1 MNRSLEQGLSEL
13 YISNIDIIGE
23 GLPGRVN
30 AARRGFLESFT
41 LSSLPS
47 KRDER
52 YRHCDLRELFAGEWE
67 HYFTPSKEAVWTADR
82 LAVEG
87 YGIDL
92 YNGFCDEDAPLVTLG
107 DGIVYG
113 SLRAA
118 MREREDLV
126 LKYYNTVADNDGEGV
141 VALNSLFMQDGAF
154 VYVPEGVSAPLPFVL
169 SFEYGTRDAAQ
180 MCFARALVVVE
191 RGAHAD
197 VVVSHRSA
205 DGSRVLVDC
214 VRETVVAGEGNVNM
228 SEIVRMN
235 DRSALVSG
243 HYLHQEGDSRADMLS
258 VWLRGGV
265 TRVNARHDLA
275 GRGCESN
282 LYGLYFGTGDERT
295 DINMV
300 VNHLMPDCSS
310 YESVKGV
317 VSGAAEGAFTGRV
330 YVAPDAQRTAAFQQN
345 RNLQMSDTSKVYTE
359 PQLEIYAD
367 DVKCSH
373 GATVGQMDPEAI
385 YYMRQRGI
393 GEQEARRLQMFGFVN
408 DIVSHCPHDG
418 ACDFVRELAEARINE
433 L

>member
-13 YISNIDIIGE
+13 YLSNLDMIGE
-23 GLPGRVN
+23 GLPGRLN
-30 AARRGFLESFT
+30 AARSSFLESFN
-41 LSSLPS
+41 LSPLPS
-47 KRDER
+47 ARDER
-52 YRHCDLRELFAGEWE
+52 YRHCDLQKLFAGEWE
-67 HYFTPSKEAVWTADR
+67 HYFTPSPEPGQARNR
-82 LAVEG
+82 LPIEG
-87 YGIDL
+87 YWIEL
-92 YNGFCDEDAPLVTLG
+92 YNGFCPTDDALVVL
-107 DGIVYG
+107 DNGIIYG
-113 SLRAA
+113 SLRVA

-126 LKYYNTVADNDGEGV
+126 LKYYNTVADNDGESV

-154 VYVPEGVSAPLPFVL
+154 VYVPEGVSASLPFVL
-169 SFEYGTRDAAQ
+169 SFEYGTNDAAQ
-180 MCFARALVVVE
+180 MCFARSLVVVE

-197 VVVSHRSA
+197 VVVSHQST
-205 DGSRVLVDC
+205 DNSRVLVDC
-214 VRETVVAGEGNVNM
+214 VRESIVADGGNVNL

-235 DRSALVSG
+235 GSSTLITG
-243 HYLHQEGDSRADMLS
+243 HYLHQKESSRADMLS
-258 VWLRGGV
+258 VWLRGGT

-282 LYGLYFGTGDERT
+282 FYGLYFGTGNERT
-295 DINMV
+295 DICMT
-300 VNHLMPDCSS
+300 VNHLQPDCTS
-310 YESVKGV
+310 YESVKGI
-317 VSGAAEGAFTGRV
+317 VSGEAVGAFTGRV
-330 YVAPDAQRTAAFQQN
+330 YVAPDAQRTSAFQQN
-345 RNLQMSDTSKVYTE
+345 RNLQMSDTAKVYTE

-393 GEQEARRLQMFGFVN
+393 GEEEARRLQMFGFVN